1 MNVAQ
6 VQEGGSLGLLVLAP
20 LKLELLLD
28 GRSPATVLNE
38 TTGLSLSRLRQA
50 DRRPLQEGSLRRV
63 ADHSIA
69 WLRGRL
75 AAAQFTLSEADAF
88 ISQMPSRRAGRAR
101 PFGDFVHRLSG
112 GDGQIFQLTQR
123 LAERIDGLCDE
134 LGVAHDAGNLSA
146 YRSVLLDNDRLRDQ
160 HWCVGAEAPM
170 EELRKK
176 VVEARDWQALDE
188 ATKVPFANVWLS
200 FMAAIDLEFAHR
212 HFELFAPRPLFLD
225 FLPTLGPTVE
235 MGAAEIKLPRRD
247 RFRLPTR
254 RLLELCFALLHY
266 RAHRVWPSSPPTRK
280 DLAGAS
286 GYRDVDIG
294 NFYDG
299 TKKLTA
305 KVFGEW
311 WATAARDFA
320 TSSGVVPPSPTPLLM
335 AALAWQ
341 SGLVSFDARSKV
353 QQMTLFDGG
362 EYLTWWHAHQQDW
375 GAELSAGTVEWP
387 SWLDGSPEVTT
398 GPVP

>member
-1 MNVAQ
+1 M
-6 VQEGGSLGLLVLAP
+6 
-20 LKLELLLD
+20 
-28 GRSPATVLNE
+28 
-38 TTGLSLSRLRQA
+38 A
-50 DRRPLQEGSLRRV
+50 D
-63 ADHSIA
+63 DSIA

-75 AAAQFTLSEADAF
+75 AAAQFTPSEAETF

-101 PFGDFVHRLSG
+101 AFGDFIHRLSR
-112 GDGQIFQLTQR
+112 GDGQVFQLTQR
-123 LAERIDGLCDE
+123 LAERVDVLCEE
-134 LGVAHDAGNLSA
+134 LVFAHDAENLSA
-146 YRSVLLDNDRLRDQ
+146 FKSVLLDNDWLRDQ
-160 HWCVGAEAPM
+160 HWCLGTEAPS
-170 EELRKK
+170 EQVRQK

-200 FMAAIDLEFAHR
+200 FMAAIDLEFAQR
-212 HFELFAPRPLFLD
+212 HFEFFAPRPLFLD
-225 FLPTLGPTVE
+225 LLPTLGPTVE
-235 MGAAEIKLPRRD
+235 MGAAEIELPRRD

-280 DLAGAS
+280 EIARAS

-311 WATAARDFA
+311 WATVARDFA
-320 TSSGVVPPSPTPLLM
+320 TSSEVVPPSPTPLLM
-335 AALAWQ
+335 AALAWH
-341 SGLVSFDARSKV
+341 SGMVAFDARSKV
-353 QQMTLFDGG
+353 RQMTLFDGG
-362 EYLTWWHAHQQDW
+362 EYLSWWHAHQQDW

-387 SWLDGSPEVTT
+387 GWLDGPPDVPTD
-398 GPVP
+398 PVP